1 MSALLAQ
8 FLHFEPFLDASIVRS
23 DDISSTQILY
33 LGQVLYA
40 LAINSTVTY
49 LDLSGNA
56 LSPSSSL
63 SGTTHSGT
71 GETGG
76 QTQVPHSHS

>member
-1 MSALLAQ
+1 MPALLAQ
-8 FLHFEPFLDASIVRS
+8 FLHFEPSLDASILRS
-23 DDISSTQILY
+23 DDINSTQILFH
-33 LGQVLYA
+33 GQVLYA
-40 LAINSTVTY
+40 LAINTTVTY

-56 LSPSSSL
+56 LSTSSSH

-71 GETGG
+71 AETGG